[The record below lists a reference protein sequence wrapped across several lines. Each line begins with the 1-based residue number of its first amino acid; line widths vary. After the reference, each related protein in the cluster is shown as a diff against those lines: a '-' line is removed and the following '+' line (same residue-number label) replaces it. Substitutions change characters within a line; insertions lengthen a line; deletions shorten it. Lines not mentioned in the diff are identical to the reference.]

1 MSASAEGSETDPNLT
16 PLLDVVLQLIMFF
29 LLTVNFLPSQNLSK
43 NITLPVAV
51 SAIPLGAGK
60 EDFVFLDMNKDGKL
74 EKPNGELVEEDL
86 STPQRMKVYLSNIK
100 DKIERAAQEET
111 GQKQKVKI
119 IVVVR
124 AHEDTRSGKI
134 IQVLDACQKAG
145 YEDLQLRV
153 ITKARD

>member
-1 MSASAEGSETDPNLT
+1 MA
-16 PLLDVVLQLIMFF
+16 
-29 LLTVNFLPSQNLSK
+29 K
-43 NITLPVAV
+43 
-51 SAIPLGAGK
+51 
-60 EDFVFLDMNKDGKL
+60 
-74 EKPNGELVEEDL
+74 LVEEDL

-153 ITKARD
+153 ITKARRLKVRQQHGPCTRNRASTTTTRGGGGVNLSLIITPMLDMAFSAHRVFHH